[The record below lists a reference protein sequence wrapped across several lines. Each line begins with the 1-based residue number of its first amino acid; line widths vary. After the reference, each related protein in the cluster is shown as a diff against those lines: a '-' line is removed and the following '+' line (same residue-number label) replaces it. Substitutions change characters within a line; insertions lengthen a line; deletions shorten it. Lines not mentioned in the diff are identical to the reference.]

1 MVQNMNSGRGFM
13 ISSKQDGETSDC
25 ISTAKIDNNPDIH
38 NIILHKNIKM
48 FNNVFFAS
56 SLIDN

>member
-1 MVQNMNSGRGFM
+1 MVQNMNSGQGFM

-25 ISTAKIDNNPDIH
+25 IGTAKTDNNPDIH
-38 NIILHKNIKM
+38 NIISQNIKM